1 MKKFN
6 FLLTILVIL
15 TFPTVSLAGP
25 WKISVNT
32 NLEFAKKAYLVSVI
46 SPGFEKVLDSADLEK
61 GTCTFS
67 RGNDDIQLH
76 VFRLAIDQG
85 TFKPT
90 FFAANGDQLMI
101 EFTSADAAKLSGNKA
116 AAYYAMY
123 QEIQERET
131 SDQHAVMSEIR
142 QIGIDSAQLKVLN
155 TIAKNKLAAS
165 ANEKI
170 KLVQSIDDPVL
181 SAYLA
186 YEEVFASKTENIELY
201 QKYHDAL
208 GSRAQQNLWAK
219 YVQDVVQNFEA
230 YQLLRQSKL
239 IKPDQLKAKYES
251 LPEAQKKSGFGQD
264 LARELA
270 AMK

>member
-6 FLLTILVIL
+6 FLLTILVVL
-15 TFPTVSLAGP
+15 TFPTISLAGP
-25 WKISVNT
+25 WKIIVNT
-32 NLEFAKKAYLVSVI
+32 NIESAKKAYLVSVI
-46 SPGFEKVLDSADLEK
+46 SPGFEKMLDSADLEK
-61 GTCTFS
+61 GSCTFS
-67 RGNDDIQLH
+67 RSNDDIQLH
-76 VFRLAIDQG
+76 IFRIVVDTG
-85 TFKPT
+85 SFKPI
-90 FFAANGDQLMI
+90 FFAANGDQVML
-101 EFTSADAAKLSGNKA
+101 EYVSENVTKLSGNKA

-123 QEIQERET
+123 QDIQQREA

-155 TIAKNKLAAS
+155 TISKNKLAAS

-208 GSRAQQNLWAK
+208 GSKAQQNLWAK

-230 YQLLRQSKL
+230 YQLLRQSKI